1 MEEQA
6 TDEVTEEV
14 NIQKVVTG
22 AIMKSV
28 MGTALLFIG
37 LGVGA
42 YFMGLFPGAQ
52 TVATASA
59 GDEEEGKPVSWK
71 DGAVLDGGSFVVN
84 LADEG
89 TPRYAKVSYGIVL
102 AEGVD
107 AKEAE
112 QRLPIVRDRLMP
124 FLMEKTSKELSTA
137 TGFELVR
144 QRLTEDAHSS
154 FQGRALRGLITELIV
169 Q

>member
-1 MEEQA
+1 MEEQGI
-6 TDEVTEEV
+6 EEV

-22 AIMKSV
+22 AIIKSV
-28 MGTALLFIG
+28 AGTAILFIG

-42 YFMGLFPGAQ
+42 YFLGLFPGSQ
-52 TVATASA
+52 TVATASSEA
-59 GDEEEGKPVSWK
+59 EGEGKPVSWK

-102 AEGVD
+102 AEGVEPNE
-107 AKEAE
+107 AKE
-112 QRLPIVRDRLMP
+112 RLPIVRDRIMP

-137 TGFELVR
+137 EGFEMVR
-144 QRLTEDAHSS
+144 KRLTEDAHSS

>member
-1 MEEQA
+1 MDEQA
-6 TDEVTEEV
+6 TEEV

-28 MGTALLFIG
+28 LGTALLFIG

-42 YFMGLFPGAQ
+42 YFLGVFPGSQ
-52 TVATASA
+52 QVASA
-59 GDEEEGKPVSWK
+59 SSDEEEGQPVSWK

-102 AEGVD
+102 ADGVD
-107 AKEAE
+107 PSEAE
-112 QRLPIVRDRLMP
+112 ERLPIVRDRIMP

-137 TGFELVR
+137 AGFELVR
-144 QRLTEDAHSS
+144 KRLTEDAHST

>member
-6 TDEVTEEV
+6 TDEVTGEV

-59 GDEEEGKPVSWK
+59 GEGK
-71 DGAVLDGGSFVVN
+71 
-84 LADEG
+84 
-89 TPRYAKVSYGIVL
+89 
-102 AEGVD
+102 
-107 AKEAE
+107 
-112 QRLPIVRDRLMP
+112 
-124 FLMEKTSKELSTA
+124 SKQQTK
-137 TGFELVR
+137 
-144 QRLTEDAHSS
+144 
-154 FQGRALRGLITELIV
+154 
-169 Q
+169 

>member
-1 MEEQA
+1 MEEQG
-6 TDEVTEEV
+6 TEEV

-28 MGTALLFIG
+28 LGTALLFIG

-42 YFMGLFPGAQ
+42 YFLGLFPGAQ
-52 TVATASA
+52 TVATASSE
-59 GDEEEGKPVSWK
+59 EEEGKPVSWK

-89 TPRYAKVSYGIVL
+89 TPRYAKVSYGVVL

-107 AKEAE
+107 PNEAKE
-112 QRLPIVRDRLMP
+112 RLPIVRDRIMP

-137 TGFELVR
+137 EGFELVR
-144 QRLTEDAHSS
+144 KRLTEDAHSS

>member
-1 MEEQA
+1 MDEQA
-6 TDEVTEEV
+6 TEEV

-28 MGTALLFIG
+28 LGTALLFIG
-37 LGVGA
+37 LGAGA
-42 YFMGLFPGAQ
+42 YSLGMFPGAEQ
-52 TVATASA
+52 VATASA
-59 GDEEEGKPVSWK
+59 EEEEGKPVSWK

-102 AEGVD
+102 ADGVD
-107 AKEAE
+107 PDEAE
-112 QRLPIVRDRLMP
+112 ERLPIVRDRIMP

-137 TGFELVR
+137 EGFALVR
-144 QRLTEDAHSS
+144 KRLTEDAHST